1 MEANGDSTTEP
12 NKLYVI
18 FTASE
23 QRVVWF
29 KREFDELAF
38 LLYCFFVFHS
48 LISIDSFYAKI
59 NEQLCRN
66 ECFIVDTCDIIVLE
80 QDVSPLNCLIL
91 FALLSCGRQIWA
103 RTLKQLLGLAGL
115 VRNIDRT
122 PKYPRILLRTYRKS
136 LGRNIWPHVIIR
148 HVCKYFQLLALF
160 GGIAVM
166 KPLDW

>member
-1 MEANGDSTTEP
+1 MTRQLNRINCMWFSQPANSVWYDSKGSSM
-12 NKLYVI
+12 NW
-18 FTASE
+18 
-23 QRVVWF
+23 R
-29 KREFDELAF
+29 
-38 LLYCFFVFHS
+38 FFYIVFFFHL

-122 PKYPRILLRTYRKS
+122 PKYPRTLLRTYRKS